1 MKLLAILF
9 LFEFIFR
16 AAAQDVVLES
26 EEGHKNKDDNGVADS
41 DSTSDVTKM
50 PNFILLCALIPQI
63 PGCPCDP
70 LLETRPTFY
79 DFLPSDCS
87 CYDSQQSGFSSPPC
101 FCSKP
106 DSDEC
111 KCLSGLS
118 SLDEEHDR
126 MCIVSPLTY
135 VTPYANCTSFLN
147 PLGEGGL
154 CSGDSE
160 ISEHC
165 VTLKSCRRLTPI
177 SIEESSIQDK
187 CVTNPESE
195 GCPCSEEQQITDEDA
210 LICSCYKNSKNPG
223 CPCDVQPDSPI
234 CEKFTE
240 LLAKPTSTSS
250 STTTTTTTTTASPNP
265 TTAPTSASTASGS
278 AESKKA
284 SKEAEST
291 TSVSGNDKTAS
302 VDKSDEEKITEVDD
316 IVPHNKTIMKDAGTE
331 SAGSGTS
338 SASRAS
344 TGLYVAVIFI
354 LLSILILHA

>member
-1 MKLLAILF
+1 MRLLAILF

-41 DSTSDVTKM
+41 ENTGDVTKM

-177 SIEESSIQDK
+177 SIEEGSIQDK
-187 CVTNPESE
+187 CVTDPESE

-234 CEKFTE
+234 CEKFKE
-240 LLAKPTSTSS
+240 LLSKPASSSSS
-250 STTTTTTTTTASPNP
+250 STTTASPTSTSTH
-265 TTAPTSASTASGS
+265 TTSGS
-278 AESKKA
+278 AEPKKA
-284 SKEAEST
+284 SMEAEST
-291 TSVSGNDKTAS
+291 SSVSRNEKRSS
-302 VDKSDEEKITEVDD
+302 VDKSDEKNTEIDD
-316 IVPHNKTIMKDAGTE
+316 IVPHNKTIMKDAG
-331 SAGSGTS
+331 AD
-338 SASRAS
+338 SASGGVSS
-344 TGLYVAVIFI
+344 TFKAPAGLYVAVTFI
-354 LLSILILHA
+354 LLSILALQA

>member
-1 MKLLAILF
+1 MRFIIILF
-9 LFEFIFR
+9 LLELILR
-16 AAAQDVVLES
+16 AAAQDVILES
-26 EEGHKNKDDNGVADS
+26 EEGHQNNADNGVTDS
-41 DSTSDVTKM
+41 ETTNEVTKV

-87 CYDSQQSGFSSPPC
+87 CYDSQQSGFSSSPC

-147 PLGEGGL
+147 PLGERGL

-177 SIEESSIQDK
+177 SIEESSVQDK
-187 CVTNPESE
+187 CVTDPESE

-210 LICSCYKNSKNPG
+210 LICSCYRNSKNPG

-240 LLAKPTSTSS
+240 LLKRPTST
-250 STTTTTTTTTASPNP
+250 TTA
-265 TTAPTSASTASGS
+265 ATS
-278 AESKKA
+278 
-284 SKEAEST
+284 EST
-291 TSVSGNDKTAS
+291 VTKSSKDAETTQGAS
-302 VDKSDEEKITEVDD
+302 EDEQADRPEDEANTEVDD
-316 IVPHNKTIMKDAGTE
+316 IVPHNKTIMKDAGATSE
-331 SAGSGTS
+331 NGGTS
-338 SASRAS
+338 PAFEPQTNLYLSAILVLLS
-344 TGLYVAVIFI
+344 VFI
-354 LLSILILHA
+354 LQAQ

>member
-1 MKLLAILF
+1 MRLLAILF

-16 AAAQDVVLES
+16 ATAQDVILES
-26 EEGHKNKDDNGVADS
+26 EEGHQNKDDNGVVDS
-41 DSTSDVTKM
+41 ENTNGVTKV

-87 CYDSQQSGFSSPPC
+87 CYDSQQSGFSSSPC

-154 CSGDSE
+154 CSGDFELSE
-160 ISEHC
+160 YC
-165 VTLKSCRRLTPI
+165 VTLRSCRRLTPI

-187 CVTNPESE
+187 CVTDPESE
-195 GCPCSEEQQITDEDA
+195 GCPCSADQQITDEDA
-210 LICSCYKNSKNPG
+210 LICSCYKNNKNPG

-234 CEKFTE
+234 CKKFIE
-240 LLAKPTSTSS
+240 LLTKPTSSS
-250 STTTTTTTTTASPNP
+250 STTTTEP
-265 TTAPTSASTASGS
+265 
-278 AESKKA
+278 AETKD
-284 SKEAEST
+284 SKEDEST
-291 TSVSGNDKTAS
+291 LKSNENEIIDSTK
-302 VDKSDEEKITEVDD
+302 KSDEEKNTEMDD
-316 IVPHNKTIMKDAGTE
+316 IVPHNKTIMKDVGTDTTE
-331 SAGSGTS
+331 GKS
-338 SASRAS
+338 SFAFKIS
-344 TGLYVAVIFI
+344 TNTYIPVIFV
-354 LLSILILHA
+354 LLSMFILQA

>member
-9 LFEFIFR
+9 LFELIFR
-16 AAAQDVVLES
+16 ATAQDVILES
-26 EEGHKNKDDNGVADS
+26 EEGHKNKDDNGISDS
-41 DSTSDVTKM
+41 DSNTEVTKV

-135 VTPYANCTSFLN
+135 ITPYANCTSFLN
-147 PLGEGGL
+147 PLGEEGL

-160 ISEHC
+160 LSEHC
-165 VTLKSCRRLTPI
+165 VTLRSCRRLTPI

-187 CVTNPESE
+187 CVTDPESE
-195 GCPCSEEQQITDEDA
+195 GCPCSADQQITDEDA
-210 LICSCYKNSKNPG
+210 LICSCYRNNKNPG
-223 CPCDVQPDSPI
+223 CPCDVQSDSPI
-234 CEKFTE
+234 CQKFIE
-240 LLAKPTSTSS
+240 LLTKPTSSS
-250 STTTTTTTTTASPNP
+250 STTTTSEPIEIMN
-265 TTAPTSASTASGS
+265 
-278 AESKKA
+278 SKVTEPDENNIENKA
-284 SKEAEST
+284 KDSVKETED
-291 TSVSGNDKTAS
+291 DKTR
-302 VDKSDEEKITEVDD
+302 EIDD
-316 IVPHNKTIMKDAGTE
+316 IVPKNETIMKDAGND
-331 SAGSGTS
+331 SGKNDSSFALKISTS
-338 SASRAS
+338 
-344 TGLYVAVIFI
+344 LYIPVIFV
-354 LLSILILHA
+354 LLLMLSF

>member
-1 MKLLAILF
+1 MRLLAILF
-9 LFEFIFR
+9 LFELIFR
-16 AAAQDVVLES
+16 ATAQDVILES
-26 EEGHKNKDDNGVADS
+26 EEGHHNKDDNGVSDS
-41 DSTSDVTKM
+41 DNTVEVTKV

-147 PLGEGGL
+147 PLGEEGL
-154 CSGDSE
+154 CNGDSE
-160 ISEHC
+160 LSEHC

-177 SIEESSIQDK
+177 SIEESTIQDK
-187 CVTNPESE
+187 CVADPESE
-195 GCPCSEEQQITDEDA
+195 GCPCSADQQITDEDA
-210 LICSCYKNSKNPG
+210 LICSCYKNNKNPG

-234 CEKFTE
+234 CQKFIE
-240 LLAKPTSTSS
+240 LLTNPTSTSS
-250 STTTTTTTTTASPNP
+250 TTTTSEPVETKSSKETETTTKSTENE
-265 TTAPTSASTASGS
+265 TSSI
-278 AESKKA
+278 KKTDD
-284 SKEAEST
+284 E
-291 TSVSGNDKTAS
+291 KTR
-302 VDKSDEEKITEVDD
+302 EIDD
-316 IVPHNKTIMKDAGTE
+316 IVPHNKTIMKDAGTNTE
-331 SAGSGTS
+331 KDDS
-338 SASRAS
+338 SPAFKAS
-344 TGLYVAVIFI
+344 TNLYVPVIFV
-354 LLSILILHA
+354 LLSMLIL